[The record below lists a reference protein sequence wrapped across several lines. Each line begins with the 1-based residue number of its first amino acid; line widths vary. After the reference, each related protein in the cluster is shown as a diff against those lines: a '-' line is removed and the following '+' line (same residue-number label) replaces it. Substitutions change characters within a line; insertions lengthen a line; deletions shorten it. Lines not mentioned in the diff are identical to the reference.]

1 MASNFML
8 RKIKTFLAIL
18 GLIIVLC
25 FGFYYWGKISAGL
38 SKKTADLTVTSQ
50 VILDK
55 ISEQSFLVTK
65 TLFLDTQANITIK
78 DDSGWKGFFVG
89 QKISAQGVVRIDV
102 GEDFKKIRTEDIVI
116 DRVNKKISVYL
127 SSAEILDSSIFGDI
141 KIENKKGLWTNVKDL
156 FKDDKSFEY
165 NLSANELIAQ
175 ANFAAKDRV
184 EFFQA
189 ADLSTAQFIAY
200 VAGNLLPGYA
210 VEVKKK

>member
-1 MASNFML
+1 ML
-8 RKIKTFLAIL
+8 GKIKTFLAVL
-18 GLIIVLC
+18 GLVIVLC
-25 FGFYYWGKISAGL
+25 FGSYYWGKL
-38 SKKTADLTVTSQ
+38 SIGRQKQAADLTVNSQ

-55 ISEQSFLVTK
+55 ITEQSFLVTK
-65 TLFLDTQANITIK
+65 TLFLDTQAEITIR
-78 DDSGWKGFFVG
+78 DTSGFKGFFVG
-89 QKISAQGVVRIDV
+89 QKINAQGVVRVDV
-102 GEDFKKIRTEDIVI
+102 GEDFKKIKPEDIVI
-116 DRVNKKISVYL
+116 DQANKKISVYL
-127 SSAEILDSSIFGDI
+127 SGAEILDSSIFGDI

-175 ANFAAKDRV
+175 ANFAAKDKG

-189 ADLSTAQFIAY
+189 ADQATASFIAY